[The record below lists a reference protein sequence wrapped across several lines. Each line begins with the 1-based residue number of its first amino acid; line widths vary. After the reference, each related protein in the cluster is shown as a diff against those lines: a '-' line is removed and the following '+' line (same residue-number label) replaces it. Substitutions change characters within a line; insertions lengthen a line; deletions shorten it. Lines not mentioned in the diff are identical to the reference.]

1 MNSRSRQEDFRRAQ
15 PEDRAA
21 ILHSARREEA
31 ATADHDAGPLDAGSP
46 ANRAAPPTTDTVFR
60 LEEAQVRYGAVQA
73 LAPLSL
79 AIRAGERV
87 ALIGPNGSGKTTLL
101 RLLHGLI
108 DPSAGR
114 VERPTIRR
122 QAMLFQRPYMLRV
135 SVVRNIALG
144 LWLRGTRW
152 REACEL
158 AHAALARFDLSEAAH
173 RNARNLSGGQQ
184 QRMALAR
191 AWALSPDV
199 LLLDEP
205 TSSMDPAARRDV
217 EELLTHFTDR
227 AGVTLVF
234 SSHNLGQVRHLASRV
249 LCFEQGRLLADQAT
263 AAFFDDSA
271 AAGVRRYLAGELA

>member
-1 MNSRSRQEDFRRAQ
+1 MNSPSRQEDFRRAQ
-15 PEDRAA
+15 PEGSAVILHATGLEEGAIAVRAA
-21 ILHSARREEA
+21 GQLD
-31 ATADHDAGPLDAGSP
+31 ADHPS
-46 ANRAAPPTTDTVFR
+46 NRTVPRTTDTVFR
-60 LEEAQVRYGAVQA
+60 LQEAQVRYGAVQA

-79 AIRAGERV
+79 TIRAGERV
-87 ALIGPNGSGKTTLL
+87 ALVGPNGSGKTTLL

-108 DPSAGR
+108 EPSAGCA
-114 VERPTIRR
+114 ERPSIRR

-135 SVVRNIALG
+135 SVVRNLALG

-158 AHAALARFDLSEAAH
+158 AYAALERFGLSEAAH
-173 RNARNLSGGQQ
+173 RNARTLSGGQQ

-217 EELLTHFTDR
+217 EGLLTHFTDR

-234 SSHNLGQVRHLASRV
+234 SSHDLGQARRLASRV
-249 LCFEQGRLLADQAT
+249 LCFEQGRLLADQST
-263 AAFFDDSA
+263 AAFFDDSRS
-271 AAGVRRYLAGELA
+271 AGVRHYLAGELA

>member
-1 MNSRSRQEDFRRAQ
+1 MNSPSRCEDFRRSQ
-15 PEDRAA
+15 QDGSAA
-21 ILHSARREEA
+21 LLHATLRGEA
-31 ATADHDAGPLDAGSP
+31 ATADSATGPLDADPS
-46 ANRAAPPTTDTVFR
+46 NCAAPLTTDAVFR
-60 LEEAQVRYGAVQA
+60 LEEAQVRYGTVQA

-87 ALIGPNGSGKTTLL
+87 ALVGPNGSGKTTLL

-108 DPSAGR
+108 EPSAGR
-114 VERPTIRR
+114 VERPPINC

-135 SVVRNIALG
+135 SVLRNIALG

-152 REACEL
+152 REACER
-158 AHAALARFDLSEAAH
+158 ASAALARFGLSEAAH

-191 AWALSPDV
+191 AWALAPDV

-217 EELLTHFTDR
+217 EGLLTHFTDR

-234 SSHNLGQVRHLASRV
+234 SSHSLGQVRRLASRI
-249 LCFEQGRLLADQAT
+249 LCFEQGRLLVDQST
-263 AAFFDDSA
+263 AAFFEDST

>member
-1 MNSRSRQEDFRRAQ
+1 MNSPSRQEDFRRAQ
-15 PEDRAA
+15 PEAGA
-21 ILHSARREEA
+21 VILHAARRGDA
-31 ATADHDAGPLDAGSP
+31 ATGDRDAGPLDAGSP
-46 ANRAAPPTTDTVFR
+46 ANRAAPRTTDTVFR
-60 LEEAQVRYGAVQA
+60 LEDTQVRYGAVQA

-79 AIRAGERV
+79 TIRAGERV

-108 DPSAGR
+108 EPSAGR
-114 VERPTIRR
+114 VERPSIRR

-135 SVVRNIALG
+135 SVLRNIALG
-144 LWLRGTRW
+144 LWLRGVHW
-152 REACEL
+152 RAACEL
-158 AHAALARFDLSEAAH
+158 AHAALARFGLSEAAH
-173 RNARNLSGGQQ
+173 RSARNLSGGQQ

-234 SSHNLGQVRHLASRV
+234 SSHNLGQVRRLASRV
-249 LCFEQGRLLADQAT
+249 LCFEQGRLLADQSAT
-263 AAFFDDSA
+263 AFFGDSA

>member
-1 MNSRSRQEDFRRAQ
+1 MTSSSRPDDVRCAQ
-15 PEDRAA
+15 SEGSAE
-21 ILHSARREEA
+21 ILHATRRGEA
-31 ATADHDAGPLDAGSP
+31 ATADRDAVPRDAGSP
-46 ANRAAPPTTDTVFR
+46 VSRAAPWTTDTVFR
-60 LEEAQVRYGAVQA
+60 LEEAQVRYGAVHA

-79 AIRAGERV
+79 TIRAGERV

-114 VERPTIRR
+114 VERPSIRR
-122 QAMLFQRPYMLRV
+122 QAMLFQRPHMLRV
-135 SVVRNIALG
+135 SVLRNIALG
-144 LWLRGTRW
+144 LWLRGIHW
-152 REACEL
+152 RAACEL
-158 AHAALARFDLSEAAH
+158 AQAALTRFGLGEAAH

-217 EELLTHFTDR
+217 EGLLTHFTER

-263 AAFFDDSA
+263 AAFFDESA
-271 AAGVRRYLAGELA
+271 TAGVRRYLAGELA

>member
-1 MNSRSRQEDFRRAQ
+1 MSSSSRCEDFRRAQ
-15 PEDRAA
+15 PEGSAALLHATLRGEGATADRAA
-21 ILHSARREEA
+21 
-31 ATADHDAGPLDAGSP
+31 DPLDAEPSDCV
-46 ANRAAPPTTDTVFR
+46 APLTTDSVFR

-87 ALIGPNGSGKTTLL
+87 ALVGPNGSGKTTLL

-108 DPSAGR
+108 EPSAGR
-114 VERPTIRR
+114 VERPPINC

-135 SVVRNIALG
+135 SVLRNIALG

-152 REACEL
+152 RKARERAY
-158 AHAALARFDLSEAAH
+158 AALARFGLSETAH
-173 RNARNLSGGQQ
+173 RSARNLSGGQQ

-191 AWALSPDV
+191 AWALAPAV

-205 TSSMDPAARRDV
+205 MSSMDPAARRDV
-217 EELLTHFTDR
+217 EGLLTHFTDR

-234 SSHNLGQVRHLASRV
+234 SSHNLGQVRRLASRV
-249 LCFEQGRLLADQAT
+249 LCFDQGRLLADQAT
-263 AAFFDDSA
+263 AAFFDESA
-271 AAGVRRYLAGELA
+271 TAGVRRYLAGELA

>member
-1 MNSRSRQEDFRRAQ
+1 MNLASRCEDFRRA
-15 PEDRAA
+15 PPDGSAVIPHATLGGGGTAA
-21 ILHSARREEA
+21 DCA
-31 ATADHDAGPLDAGSP
+31 AGPLDAAP
-46 ANRAAPPTTDTVFR
+46 TNCAAPLTTDAVFR
-60 LEEAQVRYGAVQA
+60 LQEAQVRYGTVQA

-87 ALIGPNGSGKTTLL
+87 ALVGPNGSGKTTLL

-108 DPSAGR
+108 EPSAGR
-114 VERPTIRR
+114 VERPPINC

-135 SVVRNIALG
+135 SVLRNIALG
-144 LWLRGTRW
+144 LWLRGTHW
-152 REACEL
+152 REACER
-158 AHAALARFDLSEAAH
+158 AHAALARFGLSEAAH

-191 AWALSPDV
+191 AWALAPDV

-217 EELLTHFTDR
+217 EGLLTHFTDR

-234 SSHNLGQVRHLASRV
+234 SSHNLGQVRRLASRV
-249 LCFEQGRLLADQAT
+249 LCFEQGRLLADQST
-263 AAFFDDSA
+263 AAFFEDST